1 MWEQILAASLGAG
14 AVSWPRGRVLY
25 FEPNDDVIPILRKN
39 ISGGERSESH
49 QSKSRLSRY
58 RSAREEDRWAF
69 PRPVQPIRAR
79 ALVRFRAW
87 GWYALSTGLRPHAST
102 AVAQSGEPSIAK
114 KKEDGR
120 REAEIGA

>member
-14 AVSWPRGRVLY
+14 AVSWPHGRVLY

-58 RSAREEDRWAF
+58 RSAREEDRSAF
-69 PRPVQPIRAR
+69 PRVGITDSGTSTGPLPGVGV
-79 ALVRFRAW
+79 VRFVHRTAATCEHSGRAK
-87 GWYALSTGLRPHAST
+87 RR
-102 AVAQSGEPSIAK
+102 AK
-114 KKEDGR
+114 YRKEER
-120 REAEIGA
+120 RWSPRS